1 MTYTG
6 LHVEEGHPGLDQ
18 PGQGS
23 EERRVSNTKSF
34 QTGKLE
40 LTLSQL
46 KTCKRDGKRERMRE
60 EDDGESSFS
69 KSKEK

>member
-18 PGQGS
+18 PRQGS
-23 EERRVSNTKSF
+23 EERRVSNTESF
-34 QTGKLE
+34 QTGKLK

-46 KTCKRDGKRERMRE
+46 KMRQRDGERERE
-60 EDDGESSFS
+60 
-69 KSKEK
+69 

>member
-18 PGQGS
+18 PRQGS
-23 EERRVSNTKSF
+23 EERRVSNTESF
-34 QTGKLE
+34 QTGKLK

-46 KTCKRDGKRERMRE
+46 KMRKRDGERE
-60 EDDGESSFS
+60 
-69 KSKEK
+69 